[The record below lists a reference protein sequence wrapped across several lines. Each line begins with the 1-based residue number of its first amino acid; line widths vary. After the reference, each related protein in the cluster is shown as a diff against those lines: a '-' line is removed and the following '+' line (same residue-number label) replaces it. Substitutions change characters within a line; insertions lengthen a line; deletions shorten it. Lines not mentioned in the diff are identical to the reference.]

1 MATILIRNLDDQ
13 VAERL
18 KAQAKEHGVSVA
30 EEARR
35 ILAENTRWTHEEW
48 LRRADAFVASQ
59 KPTTIS
65 SVDLIREDRDNR

>member
-1 MATILIRNLDDQ
+1 MATILIRNLDDA

-35 ILAENTRWTHEEW
+35 ILAENTRWSHEEW
-48 LRRADAFVASQ
+48 LRRVDAFVATQ
-59 KPTTIS
+59 KPTKVR
-65 SVDLIREDRDNR
+65 SVDLIREDRDR

>member
-1 MATILIRNLDDQ
+1 MATILIRNLDDA

-18 KAQAKEHGVSVA
+18 KAQAREHGVSVA

-35 ILAENTRWTHEEW
+35 ILAEHTRWSHEEW
-48 LRRADAFVASQ
+48 LRRVDEFVARQ
-59 KPTTIS
+59 KPTTVS